1 MTSPLEI
8 FCCYAR
14 EDQPLLKKLRIHLA
28 PLQRQGLIT
37 IWCDTDINAGAEWE
51 KDIKK
56 HLNTAQIILL
66 LISPDF
72 MASDYCYSTE
82 MQRALERHERKEAR
96 VIPIIFRPTMWKG
109 APFDKLQMLP
119 TNAKPVRNWPTEDD
133 ALNDVAE
140 GIRKIV
146 EEILKS
152 SLAKKMANSNRST
165 QGPDQTTDLTT
176 IKEQFHKAMEA
187 LYYET
192 NKAIHYRPTQF
203 YRMVIEYGGVE
214 TAHRL
219 IDKESTEGFTKL
231 WEKGRL
237 DLSVEALV
245 LKPEFALLFDE
256 VERKKAREKLAE
268 YRYKAPWDDYQK

>member
-1 MTSPLEI
+1 
-8 FCCYAR
+8 
-14 EDQPLLKKLRIHLA
+14 
-28 PLQRQGLIT
+28 
-37 IWCDTDINAGAEWE
+37 
-51 KDIKK
+51 
-56 HLNTAQIILL
+56 
-66 LISPDF
+66 
-72 MASDYCYSTE
+72 
-82 MQRALERHERKEAR
+82 
-96 VIPIIFRPTMWKG
+96 
-109 APFDKLQMLP
+109 MLP

-219 IDKESTEGFTKL
+219 IDKESTE
-231 WEKGRL
+231 
-237 DLSVEALV
+237 
-245 LKPEFALLFDE
+245 
-256 VERKKAREKLAE
+256 
-268 YRYKAPWDDYQK
+268 